1 MVEAQADI
9 GLGEAIEPATLAHS
23 RIYRG
28 GARMVIS
35 PVLGF
40 LGIVVIASLIS
51 TVLPLISLRLQ
62 GLDTILWT
70 AGGLLGIIVALRI
83 LYRNRLRDFLGG
95 LKRMGSPEIFPTHF
109 QFTEQGFKIDN
120 DRISYRVPWSA
131 VLFMMPGKQH
141 WLLQVDTTTFA
152 VPYRAF
158 SEDGEQEFLA
168 LATRC
173 ISETARRRSVFAKQ

>member
-1 MVEAQADI
+1 MVGAQADI

-23 RIYRG
+23 RVYRG
-28 GARMVIS
+28 DARMVIS

-51 TVLPLISLRLQ
+51 AVMPLISLRLQ

-70 AGGLLGIIVALRI
+70 AGGLLGIIVALRL

-95 LKRMGSPEIFPTHF
+95 LRKMGSPEIFPTRF
-109 QFTEQGFKIDN
+109 QFTEQGFTIDN

-141 WLLQVDTTTFA
+141 WLIQVDTTTFA

-158 SEDGEQEFLA
+158 SGNGEQQFLA
-168 LATRC
+168 LAARH
-173 ISETARRRSVFAKQ
+173 ISEIAKQRSVFARQ